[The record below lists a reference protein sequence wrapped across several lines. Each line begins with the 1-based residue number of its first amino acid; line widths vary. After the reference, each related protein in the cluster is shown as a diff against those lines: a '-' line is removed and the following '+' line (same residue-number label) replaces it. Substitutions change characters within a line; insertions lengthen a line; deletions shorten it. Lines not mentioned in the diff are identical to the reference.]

1 MGTILNEYLNSP
13 MSERKITVS
22 FSTLLLIVGAVL
34 LLFLLWQLR
43 SLLVVLMIAVVIA
56 STLAPIIEI
65 AESFRVP
72 RWLAVIGVYLGL
84 IAILTGVVLLIGP
97 TVVDQLQ
104 KLVRKLPLY
113 LEIVGVLVQS
123 WVVRLGMTEPQVLE
137 QLNRLFDLQ
146 ALTAWAFRSSQELLI
161 RSYGITRGVIGG
173 ILSLILAFML
183 SGYMLSGSERLIRG
197 FVSLFPSPWD
207 EQLLEQVQPMS
218 ERMGGYIQGRIVVSG
233 ILGIVITIGLRLLG
247 ISELALGLGVIAA
260 VTNLIPFFG
269 PVLGAV
275 PALIVAIAQGG
286 WTFLSVFLLFVII
299 QNLETY
305 VLDPLLVGSSVKVN
319 PLYQLLAVLGGA
331 QVLGIL
337 GAVIVPPWV
346 AGAAVLLDNLYLKTK
361 LLPMSMVTPLPD
373 TQHQGPKP

>member
-1 MGTILNEYLNSP
+1 

-56 STLAPIIEI
+56 ATLAPVITI

-84 IAILTGVVLLIGP
+84 ISILTGVVLLIGP
-97 TVVDQLQ
+97 TVVDQIQ
-104 KLVRKLPLY
+104 KLIRKLPLY

-123 WVVRLGMTEPQVLE
+123 WAVRLGMTEPQVLE

-183 SGYMLSGSERLIRG
+183 SGYMLSGSDKLIKG
-197 FVSLFPSPWD
+197 FVSLFPAPWD

-218 ERMGGYIQGRIVVSG
+218 ERMGSYIQGRIVVSG

-286 WTFLSVFLLFVII
+286 WTFFSVLLLFTLI

-361 LLPMSMVTPLPD
+361 PLPVSLTSTATPSLSD
-373 TQHQGPKP
+373 SHKSEKNQV

>member
-1 MGTILNEYLNSP
+1 
-13 MSERKITVS
+13 MSERKITVP

-43 SLLVVLMIAVVIA
+43 SLLVVLMIAIVIA
-56 STLAPIIEI
+56 STLAPVIKI
-65 AESFRVP
+65 AESFRIP
-72 RWLAVIGVYLGL
+72 RWLAVIGVYLSL
-84 IAILTGVVLLIGP
+84 VSLFTGVVLLIGP
-97 TVVDQLQ
+97 TVVDQIQRLI
-104 KLVRKLPLY
+104 RKLPLY
-113 LEIVGVLVQS
+113 LEILGVLVQS

-137 QLNRLFDLQ
+137 QLNRLFDVQ

-183 SGYMLSGSERLIRG
+183 SGYMLSGSNKLIQG
-197 FVSLFPSPWD
+197 FVSLFPAPWD
-207 EQLLEQVQPMS
+207 ERLLAQVQPMS
-218 ERMGGYIQGRIVVSG
+218 ERMGSYIQGRIVVSG

-269 PVLGAV
+269 PVLGAI
-275 PALIVAIAQGG
+275 PALIVAVAQGG

-346 AGAAVLLDNLYLKTK
+346 AGTAVLLDNLYIKMKAAPVVPSGTGITS
-361 LLPMSMVTPLPD
+361 PVAVHNSQNNQT
-373 TQHQGPKP
+373 

>member
-1 MGTILNEYLNSP
+1 

-22 FSTLLLIVGAVL
+22 FTTLLLIVGSVL

-43 SLLVVLMIAVVIA
+43 SLLVVVMIAVVIA
-56 STLAPIIEI
+56 ATLAPVIRV
-65 AESFRVP
+65 ASSFNIP
-72 RWLAVIGVYLGL
+72 RWLAVVLVYLGL
-84 IAILTGVVLLIGP
+84 ISVLTGIVLLIGP

-113 LEIVGVLVQS
+113 LEILGVLVQS
-123 WVVRLGMTEPQVLE
+123 WLVRLGMTEPQMLE

-146 ALTAWAFRSSQELLI
+146 SITAWAFRSSQEVLI
-161 RSYGITRGVIGG
+161 RSYGLTRGVIGG
-173 ILSLILAFML
+173 ILSLLLGFIL
-183 SGYMLSGSERLIRG
+183 SGYMLSGSDRLLRG
-197 FVSLFPSPWD
+197 VVSIFPAPWD
-207 EQLLEQVQPMS
+207 KRLFEQAQPMS
-218 ERMGGYIQGRIVVSG
+218 ERMGGYIQGRIVVSS
-233 ILGIVITIGLRLLG
+233 ILGVVITIGLRFLG
-247 ISELALGLGVIAA
+247 ISDFALGLGVIAGG
-260 VTNLIPFFG
+260 TNLIPFFG
-269 PVLGAV
+269 PVIGAV

-286 WTFLSVFLLFVII
+286 WTFLWVLLLFAMI

-346 AGAAVLLDNLYLKTK
+346 AGCGVLLDNLYLRRKETS
-361 LLPMSMVTPLPD
+361 LTNPEVTIESLAS
-373 TQHQGPKP
+373 QKN